1 MTKKTSCPV
10 SSQQDYLECEKTWVF
25 AVLMGI
31 GGFLGAFT
39 YVLRGGVFCNA
50 QTGNLVLLAMAL
62 GEGNWSRALYL
73 LLPIAAYFLGA
84 VVSEVIAGP
93 IKKFHLIRWDTLFII
108 LEMIAILVLGLLPET
123 APYQITQITV
133 NFICS
138 MQYNTF
144 RQAQG
149 IPMATTFCTNHLR
162 QLAVWL
168 TKYVKH
174 RTQPEK
180 VRFLSHLLM
189 LAVFVVGGFVSTI
202 LCHLLR
208 GKAIFFAL
216 IPLAIVLV
224 DFLHADLK
232 TEKAAL
238 DRIPRGH

>member
-1 MTKKTSCPV
+1 MSKKDACPV
-10 SSQQDYLECEKTWVF
+10 TPEQDYLECEKTWVF
-25 AVLMGI
+25 ALLMGV

-50 QTGNLVLLAMAL
+50 QTGNLVLLALAL

-73 LLPIAAYFLGA
+73 ILPITAYFLGA
-84 VVSEVIAGP
+84 VVSEAIAGP

-108 LEMIAILVLGLLPET
+108 IEIIAVIILGLIPET
-123 APYQITQITV
+123 APYQITQVTV

-162 QLAVWL
+162 QLAVWF
-168 TKYVKH
+168 TKFVKH

-189 LAVFVVGGFVSTI
+189 LAVFVVGGTISTI
-202 LCHLLR
+202 LCHLLQ
-208 GKAIFFAL
+208 GKAIFFTL
-216 IPLAIVLV
+216 IPLIIILI

-232 TEKAAL
+232 TEKDSL
-238 DRIPRGH
+238 SRVPRGH